1 MASSNKHK
9 LLKKYLNVIPS
20 DSKQN
25 CTQILKD
32 KFKKESII
40 DAGEI
45 ILAPKE
51 QHQPFWQSEV
61 LIDFKSYG
69 NKK

>member
-45 ILAPKE
+45 ILASKE
-51 QHQPFWQSEV
+51 QHQPF
-61 LIDFKSYG
+61 
-69 NKK
+69 